1 MVLSMKHTALRIVC
15 LVLAMALL
23 FSLAGCAPAD
33 QRAFQRACALM
44 DAGEYEAAIEAFS
57 AIGMYQDIAEKIEE
71 AQDLLEEE
79 NTRFLYGTWVNLHTG
94 TLFTFSKDGKGTLFA
109 ADGETAFTY
118 TCDGKTVA
126 FTAPAELL
134 LKAEKEDGILHLKD
148 QEGLCDLVSRK
159 DYEKMGP
166 ETVEITPDNWET
178 YFEGRQAQDVGLDSD
193 GYVNH
198 REVGY
203 GIFLKE
209 EYLDRLD
216 SGSYDGA
223 VWFEITYEYTPY
235 LLEGNLDSDFY
246 SLKETRLPRELGAY
260 RGSFSTSLP
269 VNHRG
274 YQQWR
279 SPESDFNNA
288 ACCFL
293 GADRLEWDGN
303 VYMMMIDN
311 VEILDVRG
319 TLVLNP

>member
-1 MVLSMKHTALRIVC
+1 MVLSMKLRIIC
-15 LVLAMALL
+15 LILAIALL
-23 FSLAGCAPAD
+23 SGLTGCAPAD
-33 QRAFQRACALM
+33 QRAFQRACDLM

-71 AQDLLEEE
+71 AQGLLEEE

-94 TLFTFSKDGKGTLFA
+94 TLLTFSKDGKGTLFA
-109 ADGETAFTY
+109 ANGEETAFTY

-134 LKAEKEDGILHLKD
+134 LKTEKEDGVLHLKD
-148 QEGLCDLVSRK
+148 QEGLYDLVSRK

-166 ETVEITPDNWET
+166 VTVEITPDNWET

-193 GYVNH
+193 GFVNH
-198 REVGY
+198 RELGY

-216 SGSYDGA
+216 AGSYDGA
-223 VWFEITYEYTPY
+223 VWFEITFEYTPY

-246 SLKETRLPRELGAY
+246 SLKETRLPRELDAY
-260 RGSFSTSLP
+260 RGRFSTSLP

-293 GADRLEWDGN
+293 GADRLEWEGN
-303 VYMMMIDN
+303 VYMMMIDK
-311 VEILDVRG
+311 VEIRDVRG